1 MQKKL
6 MHYLLTPNSIIFNAI
21 IASFI
26 PRWSIND
33 SSINVNSF
41 KQHLYKNFSSIV
53 YKRYTKKPQ
62 YVYILIA
69 ISRFKEVNYMSKAFQ
84 TETYWFWHTTLM
96 YFVKT
101 ITLATILVDFIYIL
115 KFICLYVAFQIKTY
129 LFWHTSLN
137 KCQM

>member
-6 MHYLLTPNSIIFNAI
+6 MQYLLTPNSIIFYAI

-26 PRWSIND
+26 PPWSTND
-33 SSINVNSF
+33 SSINANSF

-53 YKRYTKKPQ
+53 YKRNTKNIQLVCFNSTRKLT
-62 YVYILIA
+62 IWA
-69 ISRFKEVNYMSKAFQ
+69 NHFKLK
-84 TETYWFWHTTLM
+84 HTNFDIQHFM
-96 YFVKT
+96 YYVKT
-101 ITLATILVDFIYIL
+101 ITLATILVAFIYIL
-115 KFICLYVAFQIKTY
+115 KFICLNVAFQIKTY